1 MSRRRAGALAL
12 LLSAT
17 SLAGCSDGSPAA
29 TARPVVDGSLLEVSP
44 ANIRSPDGTMTLI
57 FGGETDPRLLLS
69 AGFFRR
75 SEVGA
80 VETPSWMAWA
90 PNSRSFFVNDSGSAA
105 WSVFRLWT
113 IDGRAEATESGT
125 IRRAA
130 IAELGRRNGCA
141 RVPEPDATS
150 RGLGWSPDG
159 ARVYVM
165 AQVRR
170 QTGDCVWRDVDYIV
184 AVADVRTGE
193 LVEIAEEQE
202 ARRRWPDLRWGAE
215 AL

>member
-1 MSRRRAGALAL
+1 VSARRAAALAV
-12 LLSAT
+12 LLSAA

-29 TARPVVDGSLLEVSP
+29 TAQPVIDGRLLEVSP

-90 PNSRSFFVNDSGSAA
+90 PDSRSFFINDSGSAA

-113 IDGRAEATESGT
+113 IAGAEATESGT

-141 RVPEPDATS
+141 QVPEPDATS
-150 RGLGWSPDG
+150 SGLGWSSDG
-159 ARVYVM
+159 ARVYVL
-165 AQVRR
+165 AQGRR
-170 QTGDCVWRDVDYIV
+170 QTGDCVWRHVDYVV

-193 LVEIAEEQE
+193 LIEVAAEQE
-202 ARRRWPDLRWGAE
+202 ARQRWPNLRWGAE
-215 AL
+215 GP